1 MTRSKSKWNPC
12 KDCIEPLAKAFE
24 QRDLSRTTRLKFDE
38 IRLDLVY
45 RHLHVDACQRWIEIN
60 FSPERAAEFGTK
72 LADAMRRLSSWE
84 DVFVR
89 WDCQDWYRLVEMESC
104 RLKHPDKELVLVK
117 EHLFDED
124 EETEEQFVKR
134 TWPLRLPLINCALQ
148 RTRADL
154 NMLRI
159 VACAGPPPGWSGG
172 PAGTSEVLEG
182 LLNIQ
187 DDCDMLAEVADWLKQ
202 LAREIE
208 HAAPP
213 QAEHVEPYK
222 PITPDIAT
230 VLHTL
235 DNSQTIMTQERIEKA
250 IRTSGAKDS
259 RVSKRT
265 IQKIMPKLE
274 AWKWV
279 IRPDGKRSGYMLAPE
294 GERIVATLGPGA

>member
-1 MTRSKSKWNPC
+1 MTRSNSKWNPC

-134 TWPLRLPLINCALQ
+134 TWPLRLPLINSALQ
-148 RTRADL
+148 RTWVNL
-154 NMLRI
+154 NMLYS
-159 VACAGPPPGWSGG
+159 ASGPTDLPDDFMH
-172 PAGTSEVLEG
+172 
-182 LLNIQ
+182 IR
-187 DDCDMLAEVADWLKQ
+187 DDCDMLTDVADWLKQ

-208 HAAPP
+208 PAAPP
-213 QAEHVEPYK
+213 EVEHDESDK
-222 PITPDIAT
+222 PILNDLETLIIEALGANKLTAPEIAKRSALKNAGYRNNSQLKAALSGLRRRKILINHAPGYEVAESYRYLIAT
-230 VLHTL
+230 EV
-235 DNSQTIMTQERIEKA
+235 MTK
-250 IRTSGAKDS
+250 
-259 RVSKRT
+259 V
-265 IQKIMPKLE
+265 
-274 AWKWV
+274 
-279 IRPDGKRSGYMLAPE
+279 
-294 GERIVATLGPGA
+294 